1 MDPGIF
7 TLKNTQ
13 ELYGKLEHDFK
24 QMCKDT
30 ADDYA
35 CFNFF
40 VTAHHLAEWHF
51 TGDKK
56 KANEFRKHNDV
67 LRICADLANSAKHFA
82 STRGYDSIAATN
94 TTAVTSITHIDLKS
108 SSTDSEG
115 RPHGFFVNPGPNEV
129 PKLGTSISVVDL
141 AGQILA
147 LWKKELNL

>member
-13 ELYGKLEHDFK
+13 DLYRKLEHDFK
-24 QMCKDT
+24 QMCENT

-51 TGDKK
+51 SGDKTR
-56 KANEFRKHNDV
+56 ANEFRKSNDL

-94 TTAVTSITHIDLKS
+94 TTAVTSITYIDLKS

-115 RPHGFFVNPGPNEV
+115 RPQGFFVKPQPREAT
-129 PKLGTSISVVDL
+129 KLGASIAAIDI
-141 AGQILA
+141 AQRILE
-147 LWKKELNL
+147 LWKKELKI